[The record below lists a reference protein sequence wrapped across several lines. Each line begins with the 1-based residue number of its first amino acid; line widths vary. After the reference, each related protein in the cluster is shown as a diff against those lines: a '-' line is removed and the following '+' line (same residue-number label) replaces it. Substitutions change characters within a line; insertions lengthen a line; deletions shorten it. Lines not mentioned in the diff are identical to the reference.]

1 MRTMKKF
8 ISIAL
13 CALVLLSVAVT
24 AHAEGAQNIVM
35 NTEGITMT
43 VGTVYQLEPLIMPD
57 GKRAEDVRYYTETT
71 DIVSVD
77 WETGLVTG
85 LSLGE
90 TFVAC
95 FVDEYLVTVPV
106 KIISGH
112 DHIYSDWICE
122 EVITEPGCITGGTG
136 IFVRYCLDC
145 GELLDREI
153 AGIPANGV
161 HTPGAL
167 VIGGRVEGTCTN
179 PGYHTEMIRC
189 SQCGELIS
197 EDVVSDGY
205 GEHDWQPG
213 KIIGDKNGKMI
224 ERQYTCSHCGETK
237 TVREV
242 NHDWH
247 FRCSRCDWYDANKD
261 RGGIY
266 GFVVMMI
273 HSITHLVQEIHYWT

>member
-122 EVITEPGCITGGTG
+122 EVIIEPGCITGGTG

-153 AGIPANGV
+153 AGI
-161 HTPGAL
+161 
-167 VIGGRVEGTCTN
+167 
-179 PGYHTEMIRC
+179 
-189 SQCGELIS
+189 IS